1 MDEVA
6 PFLLKGDVIQK
17 FNQTSELCI
26 VTPSTSSLDQAEQ
39 LLSEMKENGFS
50 NAQIIGDFK
59 GKLIDFDAVKV
70 LRDTWSAE
78 SAAQFM
84 H

>member
-1 MDEVA
+1 
-6 PFLLKGDVIQK
+6 
-17 FNQTSELCI
+17 
-26 VTPSTSSLDQAEQ
+26 
-39 LLSEMKENGFS
+39 MKENGFS

-59 GKLIDFDAVKV
+59 GELIDFDEVKA
-70 LRDTWSAE
+70 LRDSWSAE